1 MLKYFIEFIGTF
13 IFLSVIMVAANS
25 NIKWAFLPI
34 GLALALVIYWG
45 GSISGGHFNPAV
57 STMFFAD
64 GKLSLVELIAYVV
77 VQIAGGLLALGYYI
91 LYSRTLNPAP
101 PVLAPIS

>member
-1 MLKYFIEFIGTF
+1 MLKYFVEFIGTF

-34 GLALALVIYWG
+34 GLALAIVIYWG

-57 STMFFAD
+57 STMFFAH
-64 GKLSLVELIAYVV
+64 GKLSILEFIAYIV
-77 VQIAGGLLALGYYI
+77 VQVAGGLLALGYYI
-91 LYSRTLNPAP
+91 LYNRALNPVV
-101 PVLAPIS
+101 PVIAPIS

>member
-1 MLKYFIEFIGTF
+1 MLKYFIELVGTF
-13 IFLSVIMVAANS
+13 IFLSVIMVAANA

-45 GSISGGHFNPAV
+45 GGVSGGHFNPAV
-57 STMFFAD
+57 STMFFAH
-64 GKLSLVELIAYVV
+64 GKLSLIEFIAYIV

-91 LYSRTLNPAP
+91 LYNRTLNPVP
-101 PVLAPIS
+101 PVLPSIS

>member
-1 MLKYFIEFIGTF
+1 MLKYFIELVGTF

-45 GSISGGHFNPAV
+45 GGVSGGHFNPAV
-57 STMFFAD
+57 STMFFAH
-64 GKLSLVELIAYVV
+64 GKLSLVEFIAYIV

-91 LYSRTLNPAP
+91 LYNRTLNPV
-101 PVLAPIS
+101 PVVLPQIS